1 MSGDK
6 EWVIFFEI
14 KESKINEYVDLYKNK
29 PRIAYLKLCW
39 QCLKFF
45 FKTEKGKSAL
55 CLNRRRF
62 NIAIEINGGIG
73 DVLFGFQYALAMKRK
88 LKEVLGDEFDL
99 YVFTPLPEQVTDDIF
114 FRQEIGREKIKNLK
128 LLDERKFDLVLA
140 LRLLLPRV
148 IFYKDR
154 KEGGTFIKQY
164 INNLQEIERRVKGI
178 WTNDR
183 QLNQLQYM
191 LARGLNRI
199 TVLDITRDIGIKDD
213 LNLIC
218 SEKGEDIYAKY
229 PKLSTN
235 NFVTISRGVDKNNK
249 YKDSTRLWSVER
261 YEEFLKQFK
270 KSFPNID
277 IVYLGA
283 NKKSCESLN
292 GVDVDL
298 VGKTSMTELMVL
310 LRDAQLH
317 IDMECGMVHLRHFLC
332 RKPSVV
338 LFGPTSP
345 TLKGYKENINIRKDK
360 ICSLP
365 MCEHVILNDQWPKNC
380 LKSDDCRGACVE
392 AIKPDEVI
400 KIIQE
405 RKILNDEMENRD
417 FASGGGLLNY

>member
-1 MSGDK
+1 MNVILLALFNESNEVMSGDK

-199 TVLDITRDIGIKDD
+199 TALDITRDIGIKDD

-218 SEKGEDIYAKY
+218 SEKG
-229 PKLSTN
+229 
-235 NFVTISRGVDKNNK
+235 
-249 YKDSTRLWSVER
+249 
-261 YEEFLKQFK
+261 
-270 KSFPNID
+270 
-277 IVYLGA
+277 
-283 NKKSCESLN
+283 
-292 GVDVDL
+292 
-298 VGKTSMTELMVL
+298 
-310 LRDAQLH
+310 
-317 IDMECGMVHLRHFLC
+317 
-332 RKPSVV
+332 
-338 LFGPTSP
+338 
-345 TLKGYKENINIRKDK
+345 
-360 ICSLP
+360 
-365 MCEHVILNDQWPKNC
+365 
-380 LKSDDCRGACVE
+380 
-392 AIKPDEVI
+392 
-400 KIIQE
+400 
-405 RKILNDEMENRD
+405 
-417 FASGGGLLNY
+417 